1 MTSRHGRGSATALYR
16 AGARHSLRFTQG
28 AGMTPPPMCATD
40 GAPAGPGLPPC
51 RAPPLACA
59 RCPTRSAHC
68 AVDGTVRLLC
78 NAAHRPAGA
87 RAHAGRRR
95 HRSVGTDRGRH
106 GMTRRA
112 TARIQTSLLRARGRG
127 RRPCQLG
134 QPAAAGGRTPE
145 RGTHGVSAT
154 CLRGIADT
162 GKRLAAERPRAL
174 GDVPMPMNARTRD
187 GSRSRLVV
195 LVDPR
200 VSEGR
205 NRGPRHATRVSTGLE
220 DLPGASPISAG
231 RGTQGMATPSPL
243 SRDGSPR

>member
-1 MTSRHGRGSATALYR
+1 
-16 AGARHSLRFTQG
+16 
-28 AGMTPPPMCATD
+28 MTPPPMCATD

-95 HRSVGTDRGRH
+95 HRSVDTDRGRH

-154 CLRGIADT
+154 YLRGIADT

-174 GDVPMPMNARTRD
+174 GDVPRAHWPPRRRRRPRARP
-187 GSRSRLVV
+187 LA
-195 LVDPR
+195 PR
-200 VSEGR
+200 
-205 NRGPRHATRVSTGLE
+205 A
-220 DLPGASPISAG
+220 A
-231 RGTQGMATPSPL
+231 
-243 SRDGSPR
+243 SRDGALPGPDHDAVTASLASGPREASTSRSPRAPRAQASPH